1 MPPYAT
7 SRLGLAY
14 VQAGGYDYID
24 ELKDHLGNVRAT
36 VSRSDSSLITGSYP
50 LPHNLA
56 PR

>member
-14 VQAGGYDYID
+14 VQANGYDYIY

-36 VSRSDSSLITGSYP
+36 VSRSDSSLITESWP